1 MKTLNKMQRRAAIW
15 ILGAFKTSPSMGIE
29 AIAGIILIKF
39 HLQKIARR
47 SEICPLKL
55 SLSHLLR
62 SLMDDSPFSSIMPNP
77 HCVGSL
83 TNCQRNLTKGHLINS
98 FNKALGIF
106 PSFSPLNPEFSSGLH
121 ITDEFSNCF
130 CFNLVNK
137 KEKEKYKTRAQELD
151 DMVLSN
157 SSSPQSALVITDASI
172 KHNIATSIS
181 HVHIANHPLT
191 KTVHHASFVTSTEV
205 ELFAIRCGINQACS
219 IDSVSKIIVIT
230 NSIHATKKI
239 FNSKS
244 HPYQPHSAAILS
256 ELQRFFNSNL
266 NNSIEF
272 WECPSRLKWGLHL
285 NVDKDSKSFH
295 PTPSYPSKISWD
307 YCKKINSDDTINLW
321 KMTFQASDGKGNNF
335 LDLLDNDYNPI
346 VPSYI
351 KGSLWLQ
358 AFGHSNSLCTQATR
372 AITNHAPIGK
382 YRLRFLPNTDFSCP
396 CNSYPI
402 ETRRH
407 ILHECTRFNGYWN
420 PRRDSLNHFVM
431 FLITNP
437 NAFAFVDN

>member
-106 PSFSPLNPEFSSGLH
+106 PSFSPLNPEFSPGLH
-121 ITDEFSNCF
+121 ITDEFSNRF

-172 KHNIATSIS
+172 KHNIATLIS

-219 IDSVSKIIVIT
+219 IDSISKIIVIT

-244 HPYQPHSAAILS
+244 HLYQPHSAAILS

-272 WECPSRLKWGLHL
+272 WECPSHLKWGLHL

-351 KGSLWLQ
+351 KGSPWL
-358 AFGHSNSLCTQATR
+358 
-372 AITNHAPIGK
+372 
-382 YRLRFLPNTDFSCP
+382 
-396 CNSYPI
+396 
-402 ETRRH
+402 
-407 ILHECTRFNGYWN
+407 
-420 PRRDSLNHFVM
+420 
-431 FLITNP
+431 
-437 NAFAFVDN
+437 